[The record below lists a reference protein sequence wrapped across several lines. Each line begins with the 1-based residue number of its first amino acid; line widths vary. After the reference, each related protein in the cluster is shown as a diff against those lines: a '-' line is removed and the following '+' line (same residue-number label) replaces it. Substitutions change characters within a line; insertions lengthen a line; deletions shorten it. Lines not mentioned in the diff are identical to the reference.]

1 MTRTEVLSDAILREP
16 HPKYGKLTRGRFTL
30 IQKYTADMD
39 DGELANGIAW
49 VICSRHYKAPELVTA
64 LAAEDPVNALRDIFE
79 AEMHALEAAPFMTW
93 FNAEIGATDA
103 ASTTAKEET
112 GPGKSGAELQ
122 PVTPTC

>member
-39 DGELANGIAW
+39 DGEAANGIAW
-49 VICSRHYKAPELVTA
+49 VICSRDRNAPELVAAFNAENPVDA
-64 LAAEDPVNALRDIFE
+64 LKEIFE
-79 AEMHALEAAPFMTW
+79 TQMHALEAAPFMAW

-112 GPGKSGAELQ
+112 GPGKSGVEHQ
-122 PVTPTC
+122 PATLTS